1 MASGRGKSKDAI
13 VTDEQ
18 LAEVEYELARNRNIE
33 KNEKRMALIRE
44 KHAALREV
52 YEASQPAKQRK
63 RKAPSSAPDNT
74 AERRVLRS
82 RGANGRDNANPTD
95 QPSKEITTKLVDGK
109 KGGRT
114 ITKKAN
120 IYARMN
126 KPKIK
131 IPFNEHGQPI
141 GLDATEFANFIGTLV
156 RKHIPPKTI
165 DWRDV
170 DEEKKLLVWD
180 YLQAFYEVDSIALR
194 YVINTSLRKWKE
206 WKADLKKTKFDPELT
221 DEELMHERDERIS
234 EADWKE
240 LLKYW
245 RSPEFEARSCTAKE
259 NRAKSTVPHTAG
271 SKSHARVTQEM
282 ADELGYAP
290 RRDEVFIKTHTLKKG
305 PNKGQHVPEAASVI
319 LLRAADDHPEWKEKS
334 LKEGDL
340 FARVVGLK
348 EPRGRVRVLGL
359 GPTPQDVGTPG
370 TRGKVST
377 RVLVEMVARREAEHR
392 MSTLEEQM
400 QHMEQ
405 RMNKMQE
412 MMSQGGHN
420 LEAPSS
426 QHGSNSRQNSRAE
439 IEEEI
444 DGEDGDEEDSED
456 GNVQRRKIVAN
467 PRNSSTQQDESL
479 IGMNVLLY
487 AWTGPETP
495 VAKATVL
502 SVDPDTIVGGE
513 PLGPGTYEVIV
524 NVAIKR
530 DTILPYQCEDLL
542 YISDAVTR
550 SIAWPSSKIKPYK
563 PAASTSSRR

>member
-1 MASGRGKSKDAI
+1 M

-18 LAEVEYELARNRNIE
+18 LAQVEYELARNRMVE
-33 KNEKRMALIRE
+33 ENEERMARLGIRR
-44 KHAALREV
+44 ASVALKDAC
-52 YEASQPAKQRK
+52 EASRPPKQKK
-63 RKAPSSAPDNT
+63 RKAPSSTLENT
-74 AERRVLRS
+74 TERRVLRS
-82 RGANGRDNANPTD
+82 RGANESGNANPTD
-95 QPSKEITTKLVDGK
+95 QPSKEITTKLVDGE

-131 IPFNEHGQPI
+131 IPFNEYGQPI
-141 GLDATEFANFIGTLV
+141 GPDATEFANFIGTLV
-156 RKHIPPKTI
+156 RKHIPPKAI

-180 YLQAFYEVDSIALR
+180 HLQ
-194 YVINTSLRKWKE
+194 RKWKE

-221 DEELMHERDERIS
+221 DEELMPRCDDRIS
-234 EADWKE
+234 EADWKD

-245 RSPEFEARSCTAKE
+245 RSPEFEARSSTAKE
-259 NRAKSTVPHTAG
+259 NRAKSTVPHTSG

-290 RRDEVFIKTHTLKKG
+290 RRDEVFIRTHTLKKG
-305 PNKGQHVPEAASVI
+305 PNKGQHVPEAAPIISE
-319 LLRAADDHPEWKEKS
+319 LLRAANVHPDWKEKS

-340 FARVVGLK
+340 FARVVGMK

-359 GPTPQDVGTPG
+359 GPTPQDVGTPD

-400 QHMEQ
+400 QQMQ
-405 RMNKMQE
+405 QQMNKMQE
-412 MMSQGGHN
+412 IMAASQGGHN

-426 QHGSNSRQNSRAE
+426 QHGSNSRQNSIDE

-444 DGEDGDEEDSED
+444 DGEDGDEEDGED
-456 GNVQRRKIVAN
+456 DNVQRRKFVAN

-479 IGMNVLLY
+479 IGMDVLLY

-495 VAKATVL
+495 VAKATIL
-502 SVDPDTIVGGE
+502 SVDPDTTVGGE

-530 DTILPYQCEDLL
+530 DTILPYQYEDLL
-542 YISDAVTR
+542 YIRDDITR
-550 SIAWPSSKIKPYK
+550 SIAWPSSKVITMHACVFYALP
-563 PAASTSSRR
+563 

>member
-33 KNEKRMALIRE
+33 ENEKRMALIRE

-319 LLRAADDHPEWKEKS
+319 VSDDHPDWKEKS

-550 SIAWPSSKIKPYK
+550 SIAWPSRKIKPYK

>member
-33 KNEKRMALIRE
+33 ENEKRMALIRE

-282 ADELGYAP
+282 VRILSQLQLE
-290 RRDEVFIKTHTLKKG
+290 KK
-305 PNKGQHVPEAASVI
+305 
-319 LLRAADDHPEWKEKS
+319 
-334 LKEGDL
+334 
-340 FARVVGLK
+340 
-348 EPRGRVRVLGL
+348 
-359 GPTPQDVGTPG
+359 
-370 TRGKVST
+370 
-377 RVLVEMVARREAEHR
+377 
-392 MSTLEEQM
+392 
-400 QHMEQ
+400 
-405 RMNKMQE
+405 
-412 MMSQGGHN
+412 
-420 LEAPSS
+420 
-426 QHGSNSRQNSRAE
+426 NSRAE

-513 PLGPGTYEVIV
+513 PLGPDKALQTSGLYLISPVI
-524 NVAIKR
+524 
-530 DTILPYQCEDLL
+530 
-542 YISDAVTR
+542 ISVDV
-550 SIAWPSSKIKPYK
+550 SIT
-563 PAASTSSRR
+563 STLVKYLMFMRL

>member
-33 KNEKRMALIRE
+33 ENEKRMALIRE

-282 ADELGYAP
+282 
-290 RRDEVFIKTHTLKKG
+290 
-305 PNKGQHVPEAASVI
+305 
-319 LLRAADDHPEWKEKS
+319 
-334 LKEGDL
+334 
-340 FARVVGLK
+340 
-348 EPRGRVRVLGL
+348 
-359 GPTPQDVGTPG
+359 
-370 TRGKVST
+370 
-377 RVLVEMVARREAEHR
+377 
-392 MSTLEEQM
+392 
-400 QHMEQ
+400 
-405 RMNKMQE
+405 
-412 MMSQGGHN
+412 
-420 LEAPSS
+420 
-426 QHGSNSRQNSRAE
+426 NSRAE

-513 PLGPGTYEVIV
+513 PLGPDKALQTSGLYLISPVI
-524 NVAIKR
+524 
-530 DTILPYQCEDLL
+530 
-542 YISDAVTR
+542 ISVDV
-550 SIAWPSSKIKPYK
+550 SIT
-563 PAASTSSRR
+563 STLVKYLMFMRL

>member
-33 KNEKRMALIRE
+33 ENEKRMALIRE

-282 ADELGYAP
+282 
-290 RRDEVFIKTHTLKKG
+290 
-305 PNKGQHVPEAASVI
+305 
-319 LLRAADDHPEWKEKS
+319 
-334 LKEGDL
+334 
-340 FARVVGLK
+340 
-348 EPRGRVRVLGL
+348 
-359 GPTPQDVGTPG
+359 
-370 TRGKVST
+370 
-377 RVLVEMVARREAEHR
+377 
-392 MSTLEEQM
+392 
-400 QHMEQ
+400 
-405 RMNKMQE
+405 
-412 MMSQGGHN
+412 
-420 LEAPSS
+420 
-426 QHGSNSRQNSRAE
+426 NSRAE

-479 IGMNVLLY
+479 V
-487 AWTGPETP
+487 
-495 VAKATVL
+495 
-502 SVDPDTIVGGE
+502 SF
-513 PLGPGTYEVIV
+513 
-524 NVAIKR
+524 
-530 DTILPYQCEDLL
+530 
-542 YISDAVTR
+542 
-550 SIAWPSSKIKPYK
+550 
-563 PAASTSSRR
+563 

>member
-319 LLRAADDHPEWKEKS
+319 VSDDHPEWKEKS